1 MITASDEPKNMGKNR
16 YKDIK
21 PYDETRVILR
31 PWEHGSTGNESDY
44 INANI
49 IEIKLEPDLN
59 DVSDS
64 LVFNR
69 INSESGGLDH
79 WNDRFKDGFND
90 GNVSSQADSDHA
102 TVENLTNR
110 NHKPKFPCLS
120 RKYTMNDGLSYDDMG
135 DLVSRKYLKY
145 IAAQGPKHDTCS
157 DFWKMILQNGVQFI
171 VMLTQLQD
179 RGREKCYRYWPEK
192 IDESVDFSVDTSYD
206 RRIHVTLLEE
216 IVTTSSINPN
226 IVIYIERR
234 LKVRLIR
241 EVVSKSSK
249 VMQVEQQAT
258 ITQLHYSQSS
268 MQCKKTKKDKNG
280 AKFILYVIFKRAF
293 SAETWSLWDIIG

>member
-1 MITASDEPKNMGKNR
+1 
-16 YKDIK
+16 
-21 PYDETRVILR
+21 
-31 PWEHGSTGNESDY
+31 
-44 INANI
+44 
-49 IEIKLEPDLN
+49 
-59 DVSDS
+59 
-64 LVFNR
+64 
-69 INSESGGLDH
+69 
-79 WNDRFKDGFND
+79 
-90 GNVSSQADSDHA
+90 
-102 TVENLTNR
+102 
-110 NHKPKFPCLS
+110 
-120 RKYTMNDGLSYDDMG
+120 MNDGLSYDDMG

-268 MQCKKTKKDKNG
+268 MQCKKTKKGKIYIICDFQKSILCRNMVLMG
-280 AKFILYVIFKRAF
+280 HYRLTNRNFQNFPPGLRARQGFICFIPKLLSDSVFITHGLTTACP
-293 SAETWSLWDIIG
+293 TT